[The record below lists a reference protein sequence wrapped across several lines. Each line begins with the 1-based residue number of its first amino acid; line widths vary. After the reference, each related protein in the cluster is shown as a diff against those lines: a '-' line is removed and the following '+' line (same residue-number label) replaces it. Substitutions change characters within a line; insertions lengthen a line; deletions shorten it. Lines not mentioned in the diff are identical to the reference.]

1 MPIPSTDL
9 NQFFAPSVNNI
20 VMVHQMLWVEFEV
33 YKNLIFLAEAFTSD
47 LNIRFPVLARKV
59 SGNEQRQHN
68 GKLNKKES
76 SKM

>member
-1 MPIPSTDL
+1 
-9 NQFFAPSVNNI
+9 
-20 VMVHQMLWVEFEV
+20 V